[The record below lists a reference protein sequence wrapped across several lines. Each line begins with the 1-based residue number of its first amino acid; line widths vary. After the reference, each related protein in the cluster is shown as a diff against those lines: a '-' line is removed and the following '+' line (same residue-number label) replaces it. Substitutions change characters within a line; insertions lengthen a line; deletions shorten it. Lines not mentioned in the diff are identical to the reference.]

1 MRDGEIYFSTP
12 RGAVVWDKAVGW
24 KIQWAPG
31 FGPGFSRRFT
41 RAQAI
46 FAQEVARQMD
56 RYIPLRFGTLKD
68 SVGLGSDFERGLLTY
83 TTPYARRQYYDR
95 TLHHP
100 KIGEDRYRGPYWGQQ
115 CDADHHPYFVS
126 FAKKAVQKELK
137 K

>member
-56 RYIPLRFGTLKD
+56 RYIPFRTGTLKN
-68 SVGLGSDFERGLLTY
+68 SVALGSDFERGLLTY
-83 TTPYARRQYYDR
+83 TTPYARRQYY
-95 TLHHP
+95 LHP
-100 KIGEDRYRGPYWGQQ
+100 LGQGIRDGRRGPWWGQR
-115 CDADHHPYFVS
+115 CDADHHPYFVR